1 MKVILL
7 AAAAENG
14 VISSAGR
21 LPWHLPHDVAF
32 FRQRTAAAWLLLGRA
47 TWEEMTGWFTPE
59 HTPLVL
65 TRRAGFPV
73 PVPGGHAVT
82 SVENAISLAKA
93 GGAAELLVI
102 GGGQVFAAA
111 LPFADTVLL
120 TRVRASPPGDTW
132 FPPLPDSEWTVLEA
146 RDHPADERHAHAFT
160 FLMYRRVDE

>member
-1 MKVILL
+1 MKVILI

-21 LPWHLPHDVAF
+21 LPWHLPDDVAF
-32 FRQRTAAAWLLLGRA
+32 FRQRTAAARLLLGRA
-47 TWEEMTGWFTPE
+47 TCEEMTGWFTPA

-65 TRRAGFPV
+65 TRRADF

-93 GGAAELLVI
+93 GRAAELLVL

-120 TRVRASPPGDTW
+120 TRVHASPPGDTF
-132 FPPLPDSEWTVLEA
+132 FPPLPDSEWTVTEV

-160 FLMYRRVDE
+160 FLTYRRRGE